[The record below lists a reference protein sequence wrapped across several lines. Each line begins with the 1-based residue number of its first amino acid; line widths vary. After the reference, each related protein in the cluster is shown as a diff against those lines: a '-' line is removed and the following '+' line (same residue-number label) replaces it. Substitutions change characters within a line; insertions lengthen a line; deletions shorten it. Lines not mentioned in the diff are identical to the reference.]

1 MTSEIAPGKLTPPV
15 WDVQEHD
22 IQQLSNN
29 SQEAARETLC
39 LSNNQ
44 AVKLVENLYG
54 FNVESVKKLGSYGDY
69 NFHVKVS
76 GADQEHHEYILK
88 VMNAK
93 DSRDEEQITAQTSM
107 MTFLSTRD
115 FHVPRPEQ
123 NRWGNIMSLVNF
135 ERKEN
140 GTTVSTDHNVRLLTY
155 LPGILGSDVTLD
167 PASLQGAGVYM
178 ARLHQ
183 ALKNF
188 DHPGLYRPNF
198 KWNLRNT
205 SVVGE
210 HLHVLGSI
218 EDQKMAHKV
227 LDLFADKVLS
237 RMEDLPQG
245 PTHADFGSGNILVKE
260 KTTNP
265 GPEERYQICGVLDF
279 GDAIWNPLVFDVA
292 ISLLFYMLTA
302 PDHEDPTVYSG
313 HFLRGYES
321 VRPLTMAEWDVLY
334 HCVVE
339 RACQL
344 YVLNEHAVSVEP
356 DREAHIRQD
365 CERLYETLKYLVES
379 PKAEIDKQMLGR

>member
-1 MTSEIAPGKLTPPV
+1 MTSEIAPGKLRPPV
-15 WDVQEHD
+15 WDVQEHN
-22 IQQLSNN
+22 IQQLSKN

-76 GADQEHHEYILK
+76 GADLEHHEYILK

-140 GTTVSTDHNVRLLTY
+140 
-155 LPGILGSDVTLD
+155 
-167 PASLQGAGVYM
+167 
-178 ARLHQ
+178 
-183 ALKNF
+183 
-188 DHPGLYRPNF
+188 
-198 KWNLRNT
+198 
-205 SVVGE
+205 
-210 HLHVLGSI
+210 
-218 EDQKMAHKV
+218 
-227 LDLFADKVLS
+227 
-237 RMEDLPQG
+237 G

-321 VRPLTMAEWDVLY
+321 VRPLTTAEWDVLY

-344 YVLNEHAVSVEP
+344 YVLNERAVSVEP